1 MAESM
6 FRTLDEREE
15 REFREYAKTTDPPD
29 LSSWVCYH
37 PVCREEW
44 TKRGITPDCLG
55 ASI

>member
-6 FRTLDEREE
+6 FRTLDEKEE

-29 LSSWVCYH
+29 LSSWSLYH